1 MSWKALTL
9 LILLLL
15 TLLTVEGSAGA
26 APAAALAAPRA
37 ALALVEVLVLTMD
50 VVTLSAV
57 GEDILPL
64 VAVTMESLMMLTE
77 VLLIVTVSKTTCM
90 VTVLLRVVLGA
101 AERLEG
107 GIESTEKEG
116 PYGAAAGP

>member
-1 MSWKALTL
+1 
-9 LILLLL
+9 
-15 TLLTVEGSAGA
+15 
-26 APAAALAAPRA
+26 
-37 ALALVEVLVLTMD
+37 
-50 VVTLSAV
+50 
-57 GEDILPL
+57 
-64 VAVTMESLMMLTE
+64 MESLMMLTE

-107 GIESTEKEG
+107 GIERAEKEG